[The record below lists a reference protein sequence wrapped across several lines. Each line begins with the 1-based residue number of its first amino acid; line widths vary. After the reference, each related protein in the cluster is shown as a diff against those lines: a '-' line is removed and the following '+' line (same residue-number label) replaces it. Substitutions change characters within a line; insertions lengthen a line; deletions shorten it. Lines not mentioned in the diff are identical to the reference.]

1 MKIDAMYYQDNITP
15 LKTVEKF
22 FGEAHTTFLLSD
34 NNPEDV
40 YIHEGAKVL
49 VREEY
54 YMGSPTLC
62 TIYSDGFSANGRG
75 ANLWSGFIIKDFN
88 SQALQLISE
97 NCNQL

>member
-1 MKIDAMYYQDNITP
+1 MKIDTLYYQNNVTP

-40 YIHEGAKVL
+40 YIREGAKVI

-54 YMGSPTLC
+54 YMGSPTLY
-62 TIYSDGFSANGRG
+62 TIYSDGFSSAGSEENF
-75 ANLWSGFIIKDFN
+75 WSGFIIKDFDG
-88 SQALQLISE
+88 QAQDLLAK
-97 NCNQL
+97 NCNEL